1 MNNQLR
7 ELVWIFMAITL
18 VTCTMV
24 AGAALGAMLVLNS
37 AAVGE
42 VSSPLPNSRERY
54 GGSAAAGGDL
64 LKNLRHGMAGF
75 SESEVTNE

>member
-7 ELVWIFMAITL
+7 ELVWIFMAVTL

-42 VSSPLPNSRERY
+42 VSIHMMAMRE
-54 GGSAAAGGDL
+54 GVA
-64 LKNLRHGMAGF
+64 
-75 SESEVTNE
+75 